1 MRAFVCE
8 IDHHGLRRLRPEDLL
23 SAEEIHSL
31 ARGPSRRRLSVI
43 WALLEEP
50 DAEDLRAEVEAGRCR
65 GALGLLLN
73 RAIELIHVAAA
84 LTGPSPPA

>member
-8 IDHHGLRRLRPEDLL
+8 IDYHGLRRLLPEDLL
-23 SAEEIHSL
+23 PAEEMHSL
-31 ARGPSRRRLSVI
+31 ARAPSRRLLAVV

-50 DAEDLRAEVEAGRCR
+50 DAEDLRAEVEAGRYQEAC
-65 GALGLLLN
+65 GLLLN

-84 LTGPSPPA
+84 LIGSAPPA

>member
-8 IDHHGLRRLRPEDLL
+8 IDHHGLRRLRPEELL
-23 SAEEIHSL
+23 PAVEILGL
-31 ARGPSRRRLSVI
+31 ARGPYRRRLSVI

-65 GALGLLLN
+65 DALGLLLN
-73 RAIELIHVAAA
+73 RAVELIHVAAA
-84 LTGPSPPA
+84 LTGPAPPA

>member
-8 IDHHGLRRLRPEDLL
+8 IDHHGLRRLLPEDLL
-23 SAEEIHSL
+23 QAEEIHSL
-31 ARGPSRRRLSVI
+31 ARGPSRRLLAVV

-65 GALGLLLN
+65 DALGLLLN
-73 RAIELIHVAAA
+73 RAIKLTHAAAA
-84 LTGPSPPA
+84 LTGSAPPA